1 MKKTTL
7 AIVCLLGCTALSL
20 SAQEAEKK
28 QLHEIK
34 VKFDKVPDGLANYY
48 SGYYY
53 YNGKEIYNMRN
64 YLMYTGNR
72 INALTINPSGSSYAF
87 IDSKKDKNT
96 VDVFSLMT
104 KDQQLGKIT
113 TNKLFKPLAICYSPN
128 AKFLYV
134 MGSDSKIHIFETRK
148 TR

>member
-1 MKKTTL
+1 
-7 AIVCLLGCTALSL
+7 
-20 SAQEAEKK
+20 
-28 QLHEIK
+28 
-34 VKFDKVPDGLANYY
+34 
-48 SGYYY
+48 
-53 YNGKEIYNMRN
+53 
-64 YLMYTGNR
+64 MYTGNR

-134 MGSDSKIHIFETRK
+134 MGSDSKSTSLKPARPA
-148 TR
+148 R